1 VRLRSLIQLLRLQ
14 NAAHP
19 LLAIIA
25 GYVVS
30 GGDNVASLGCSLVLF
45 TIVHSL
51 VTIWN
56 DIEDKD
62 VDHLNGRSTITE
74 LYSNGRKHD
83 VTVLMVV
90 LITLSIALSIFAPS
104 SVVLWCLAFVL
115 VGWLYNARPI
125 QASRRPIASMLMMW
139 LGYGV
144 VPFALG
150 ASFGEMSIGVAVL
163 GLGWSLSRV
172 SLSLLK
178 DFKDAT
184 GDAKANKRTFLLVYG
199 KSTVVR
205 ISLFLA
211 VVGLG
216 SVIIVLSFWVAW
228 YEAVVLAI
236 FAWLLVKERTL
247 LTKEQTYRGLNR
259 IFHQCLRYQLVFD
272 GAVLVC
278 LIT

>member
-1 VRLRSLIQLLRLQ
+1 MRVQ

-25 GYVVS
+25 GYIVS
-30 GGDNVASLGCSLVLF
+30 GGDNIAGLGYSLVLF

-74 LYSNGRKHD
+74 LYSNRRKHD

-90 LITLSIALSIFAPS
+90 LVALSIALSLFVPS
-104 SVVLWCLAFVL
+104 SVVLWCLVFVL
-115 VGWLYNARPI
+115 VGWVYNARPI
-125 QASRRPIASMLMMW
+125 QASRRPIASMVMLW

-150 ASFGEMSIGVAVL
+150 ASFGEMSVGVAVL

-178 DFKDAT
+178 DFKDAA

-199 KSTVVR
+199 KSRVVR
-205 ISLFLA
+205 LSLLFA
-211 VVGLG
+211 TVGLG
-216 SVIIVLSFWVAW
+216 MVIIVLSFWVAW
-228 YEAVVLAI
+228 YEAVILAI
-236 FAWLLVKERTL
+236 FAGILVKERAAL
-247 LTKEQTYRGLNR
+247 VKEQTYRGLNH

-272 GAVLVC
+272 GAVLAC